1 MRSGGID
8 WLLWSLSSE
17 FVLSVELLDAGVDLG
32 SLVVVDP
39 PGGIHSGSPSSLIRH
54 AQPFCRKWVW

>member
-17 FVLSVELLDAGVDLG
+17 FVLGVELLDAGVHVG
-32 SLVVVDP
+32 SLLLVDP
-39 PGGIHSGSPSSLIRH
+39 PGRD
-54 AQPFCRKWVW
+54 PFRQTVVVDAAGPALL

>member
-39 PGGIHSGSPSSLIRH
+39 PGWDPFR
-54 AQPFCRKWVW
+54 QPVVVDAAGPALL

>member
-17 FVLSVELLDAGVDLG
+17 FVLGVELLDAGVDLG

-39 PGGIHSGSPSSLIRH
+39 PGRD
-54 AQPFCRKWVW
+54 PFRQTVVVDAARPALL

>member
-39 PGGIHSGSPSSLIRH
+39 PGRDPFR
-54 AQPFCRKWVW
+54 QPVVVDAAGPALL

>member
-17 FVLSVELLDAGVDLG
+17 FVLGVELLDAGVDLG

-39 PGGIHSGSPSSLIRH
+39 
-54 AQPFCRKWVW
+54 